1 MRPTLRKER
10 DSCLQSTGSKMN
22 VLEMG
27 LTKVYKLRQS
37 GLLMNESRYSVGL
50 LIVNIQVLYITH

>member
-1 MRPTLRKER
+1 
-10 DSCLQSTGSKMN
+10 MN